1 MVLKA
6 ALLALALTASAQD
19 LSKTLWPSAEPFYQ
33 KSLAHPFLQ
42 GLTDGTLPKEKFHF
56 YMVQDALYLRA
67 YSKALSVL
75 AAKAPREEW
84 ALFLN
89 KSAIECLEVEAALH
103 GTWFTKDELA
113 RASMAPTNLAYTN
126 HMLAAIHQG
135 SFAEGMAAVLPCYWI
150 YWEVGKALV
159 AKGSKDPR
167 YQKWIDQYAG
177 EAYGRSVQQAIA
189 ILDAASNG
197 ISAAER
203 ERMKNLFLLSSRY
216 EYLFW
221 DHAWRM
227 ENWLP

>member
-1 MVLKA
+1 MVLRL
-6 ALLALALTASAQD
+6 ALLAVALAASAQD
-19 LSKTLWPSAEPFYQ
+19 FSNTLWRGAEPFYK

-42 GLTDGTLPKEKFHF
+42 GLTDGTLAKEKFHF
-56 YMVQDALYLRA
+56 YMLQDALYLRA

-103 GTWFTKDELA
+103 GTWFTKEELR
-113 RASMAPTNLAYTN
+113 RAAMAPTNLAYTN
-126 HMLAAIHQG
+126 HMLAAVHQG

-159 AKGSKDPR
+159 AQGSKDAR

-177 EAYGRSVQQAIA
+177 EAYGKSVRQAIA
-189 ILDAASNG
+189 IFDAASREASN
-197 ISAAER
+197 AER
-203 ERMKNLFLLSSRY
+203 ERMEKHFLLSSRY

-221 DHAWRM
+221 DHAWRL
-227 ENWLP
+227 EKWLP